1 VLEGDADD
9 LPAATL
15 CHLVDDGAAGGRDG
29 QSTRDDAVA
38 GDGRSDH
45 DETLLIRK
53 KRGVGSGQWVGPG
66 GKVEAGETPRDCVVR
81 EVREEVGIEVLD
93 PEKAGVFVYRS
104 DDWDAV
110 VHVFRA
116 TEYDGTPEETKEADP
131 AWFPVDDL
139 PFSEMWATDREW
151 LPVVLDGGTF
161 RGRFVYSDG
170 EPEEVAVETE
180 VSFPTA

>member
-1 VLEGDADD
+1 MDR
-9 LPAATL
+9 
-15 CHLVDDGAAGGRDG
+15 GGRTTDG
-29 QSTRDDAVA
+29 ERSA
-38 GDGRSDH
+38 G

-66 GKVEAGETPRDCVVR
+66 GKVEAGETPRECVVR
-81 EVREEVGIEVLD
+81 EVREEVGIDVLD

-116 TEYDGTPEETKEADP
+116 TEYEGTPEETEEADP
-131 AWFPVDDL
+131 AWFPVEDL
-139 PFSEMWATDREW
+139 PFSEMWATDRKW

-161 RGRFVYSDG
+161 RGRFVYRDG
-170 EPEEVAVETE
+170 EPEDVTVETG

>member
-1 VLEGDADD
+1 MFADD
-9 LPAATL
+9 PVEELPAATL
-15 CHLVDDGAAGGRDG
+15 CHLVTDAAGTEQPDG
-29 QSTRDDAVA
+29 DD
-38 GDGRSDH
+38 
-45 DETLLIRK
+45 EENTLLIHK

-66 GKVEAGETPRDCVVR
+66 GKVEPGETPRECVIR
-81 EVREEVGIEVLD
+81 EVREEVGIDVLD

-104 DDWDAV
+104 DGWDAV

-116 TEYDGTPEETKEADP
+116 TEYAGTPEESEEADP

-139 PFSEMWATDREW
+139 PFSEMWQTDREW

-170 EPEEVAVETE
+170 DPETVQVEQGVTLASE
-180 VSFPTA
+180 